1 MRSGRQPRREV
12 MWPRARHTGP
22 KAESPADNT
31 KPASQTKAKDSDYS
45 LQLKEKQKLRQSYGI
60 LEEKFR
66 DHDDKAVQKVFL
78 LSVILHAL
86 SEILYQHR

>member
-1 MRSGRQPRREV
+1 MHSGRQPRREV
-12 MWPRARHTGP
+12 MWPRARYTGP

-31 KPASQTKAKDSDYS
+31 KPASQTKAKVSDYGR
-45 LQLKEKQKLRQSYGI
+45 QLKEKQKLRQSYGI

-66 DHDDKAVQKVFL
+66 DHYDKAVQKVFL